1 MCQMTKCCESR
12 TILFLQMITSIDKYS
27 ILYFLE
33 AFYFEDMVFSLGF
46 GHLFPSPPKKHLP
59 GMAKVKEDVK
69 VEVKVGPNLAQ
80 KLLGGS
86 SP

>member
-1 MCQMTKCCESR
+1 LQII
-12 TILFLQMITSIDKYS
+12 TIIDAYS
-27 ILYFLE
+27 ILYFWE
-33 AFYFEDMVFSLGF
+33 AFFFEEMVCFPYVLGTF
-46 GHLFPSPPKKHLP
+46 FPPPRETPPQNKRTARPMVVFP